1 MSSVTYTLYI
11 DDNGVSRTGLT
22 PTIVNFID
30 ISTGTDLVQNGT
42 VPTISELSGGFY
54 KFTFDWTSEDISAAY
69 VLRIDA
75 GTEIVNAAQR
85 YIRMRIE
92 QLDNVANLVKSVE
105 TASNNLTGS
114 INGIYP
120 YIQRLVDIEQ
130 GSWKIVSNQ
139 LLVYSPG
146 GDLLLRHDLKDQ
158 NGLPTSSNPFTRLAV
173 SIAPLNNP

>member
-1 MSSVTYTLYI
+1 MSNVTYTLYI

-30 ISTGTDLVQNGT
+30 ISTGTDLVQNET
-42 VPTISELSGGFY
+42 VPTITELSGGFY
-54 KFTFDWTSEDISAAY
+54 KFSFDWTSEDINAAY

-75 GTEIVNAAQR
+75 GSEIVNAPQR

-92 QLDNVANLVKSVE
+92 QFDNVANLVKSVE

-114 INGIYP
+114 IDGIYP
-120 YIQRLVDIEQ
+120 YIRRLVDIEQ

-139 LLVYSPG
+139 LLVYSTN
-146 GDLLLRHDLKDQ
+146 GDLLLRHDLEDETDFQ
-158 NGLPTSSNPFTRLAV
+158 QVQT
-173 SIAPLNNP
+173 PLDVLL